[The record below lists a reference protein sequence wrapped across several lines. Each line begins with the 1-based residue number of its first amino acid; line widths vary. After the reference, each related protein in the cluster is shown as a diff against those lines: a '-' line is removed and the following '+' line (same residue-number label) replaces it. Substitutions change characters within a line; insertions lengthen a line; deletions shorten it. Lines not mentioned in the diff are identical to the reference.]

1 MTTHDKYDNDIL
13 KQLTRIANS
22 LEKIEKSLI
31 LSPNESRPKNG
42 CRSTPPVLP
51 KEIAGMFGELF
62 PWTKEAGERLKAET
76 DGIIKA
82 AVDKEL
88 HNAIIPDSNQSSFS
102 VKDLEEAMKHY
113 DPNDRVKTHVIMM
126 KED

>member
-1 MTTHDKYDNDIL
+1 MLNYEVLCNIYHSRKAHRLDEWREFCSWIESLPYSELITGT
-13 KQLTRIANS
+13 AGS
-22 LEKIEKSLI
+22 LEA
-31 LSPNESRPKNG
+31 R
-42 CRSTPPVLP
+42 C
-51 KEIAGMFGELF
+51 MFDEPF

-76 DGIIKA
+76 ECIIKA
-82 AVDKEL
+82 VVDKEL

-113 DPNDRVKTHVIMM
+113 DPNNGVKTHVTMM